1 MLPGY
6 ARRKKNRPSLFR
18 GLIFDAFL
26 EGLQVAKGLLIGGQ
40 NGGKIDQKADKKH
53 APNSDA
59 FFDRFCLDFGGPGP
73 SKSMQTV
80 WEVLNKSRKSQ
91 V

>member
-1 MLPGY
+1 M
-6 ARRKKNRPSLFR
+6 ALFR
-18 GLIFDAFL
+18 GLIFDAFW

-40 NGGKIDQKADKKH
+40 NGGNIDQKADKKH
-53 APNSDA
+53 APNSDP
-59 FFDRFCLDFGGPGP
+59 FFYRFLIDFGGPGP

-80 WEVLNKSRKSQ
+80 WEVLTKWRKSQ

>member
-1 MLPGY
+1 M
-6 ARRKKNRPSLFR
+6 ALFR

-26 EGLQVAKGLLIGGQ
+26 EGLQAAKGPLIGGQ
-40 NGGKIDQKADKKH
+40 NGSKINQKAEKEH

-59 FFDRFCLDFGGPGP
+59 FFDRFLIDFEGPGP

-80 WEVLNKSRKSQ
+80 WEVLKKWRKSQ

>member
-1 MLPGY
+1 M
-6 ARRKKNRPSLFR
+6 ALFR
-18 GLIFDAFL
+18 GLIFDSFL

-59 FFDRFCLDFGGPGP
+59 FFDRFLIDFGGPGP

-80 WEVLNKSRKSQ
+80 WEVLKKWRKSQ

>member
-1 MLPGY
+1 MAP
-6 ARRKKNRPSLFR
+6 FR

-26 EGLQVAKGLLIGGQ
+26 EGLQVAKRLLIGGQ
-40 NGGKIDQKADKKH
+40 NGGKIDQKANKKH

-59 FFDRFCLDFGGPGP
+59 FFDRFLIDFGEPGP
-73 SKSMQTV
+73 SESMQTV
-80 WEVLNKSRKSQ
+80 WEVLKKSRKSQ